1 MDLCPNFLLVVGDE
15 HPNFSWR
22 QLVQKYESAIDL
34 DTFYKCLIQLFNNI
48 VNCCLHVYV
57 YC

>member
-1 MDLCPNFLLVVGDE
+1 MDLCQNFLLVVGDE
-15 HPNFSWR
+15 HPNFRWR
-22 QLVQKYESAIDL
+22 QLVQKYESAI